1 MSDPTTNSVTKEKP
15 SFEEYVKKYVAVDDE
30 IEMLQGRLKTM
41 KDWKRKLAAV
51 ITKHMEDKDLT
62 DTTLEI
68 SDGTL
73 RFHEKK
79 EYSSMSFG
87 YIEKCLMDMIPEG
100 DQVKYVIQYLKD
112 NRDIKYVPELKRRKY
127 SSDDSSDSEGGDA

>member
-1 MSDPTTNSVTKEKP
+1 
-15 SFEEYVKKYVAVDDE
+15 
-30 IEMLQGRLKTM
+30 
-41 KDWKRKLAAV
+41 
-51 ITKHMEDKDLT
+51 
-62 DTTLEI
+62 
-68 SDGTL
+68 
-73 RFHEKK
+73 
-79 EYSSMSFG
+79 MSFG